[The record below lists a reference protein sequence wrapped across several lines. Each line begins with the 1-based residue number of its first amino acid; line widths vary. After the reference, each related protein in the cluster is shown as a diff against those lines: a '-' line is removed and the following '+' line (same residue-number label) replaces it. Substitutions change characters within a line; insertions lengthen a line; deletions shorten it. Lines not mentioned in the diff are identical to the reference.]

1 MYRKL
6 FNIMANIAQIKAQLG
21 VETLPLYRA
30 LDENNAP
37 TEWLYNWDDTN
48 RVRTVIHQD
57 LMEDILNSNEL
68 YLKTST
74 ETAQSSGK
82 DYTLHIICKARQA
95 AEVVI

>member
-1 MYRKL
+1 
-6 FNIMANIAQIKAQLG
+6 MANIAEIKQQLG
-21 VETLPLYRA
+21 VDTLPLYRA
-30 LDENNAP
+30 LDENDAP

-68 YLKTST
+68 FLKTSM

-82 DYTLHIICKARQA
+82 AYTLHIICKSRQI
-95 AEVVI
+95 AETVV